1 MDILSANIKE
11 ENGLKHTGLNQVLQ
25 WLCHKINQSQ
35 DHLKV
40 TKETFLFNNQNLKM
54 CRMVEQLTRYY

>member
-35 DHLKV
+35 DHLKLRKKLFCLI
-40 TKETFLFNNQNLKM
+40 TKTLKIN
-54 CRMVEQLTRYY
+54 VPYG